1 MDPPHVFPD
10 GRSPRMAKKKSPTG
24 EVSVIGAVTTV
35 AREVRKHKT
44 VAESAPHGEGA
55 NIPPAPKRSPEQLK
69 RDIQAGRDELAR
81 TVRELETALDVPAR
95 ASELK
100 ADARARASELKADA
114 RAVRDDVTSRVRTT
128 GRDVAR
134 RTRAF
139 TKKDPAVAASIG
151 AGAVAVV
158 LAVGAAV
165 VSGGRR

>member
-1 MDPPHVFPD
+1 
-10 GRSPRMAKKKSPTG
+10 MAKKKSPTG
-24 EVSVIGAVTTV
+24 EVSVLGAVTTV
-35 AREVRKHKT
+35 AREVRKHKM
-44 VAESAPHGEGA
+44 VAKSAPRGQGA
-55 NIPPAPKRSPEQLK
+55 NVPPAPKRSPEELK
-69 RDIQAGRDELAR
+69 RDIRAGRDELAR

-100 ADARARASELKADA
+100 AGASTRAR
-114 RAVRDDVTSRVRTT
+114 RIRDDVVARVRSTT
-128 GRDVAR
+128 DDVTT

-139 TKKDPAVAASIG
+139 TREEPGIAASIG

>member
-1 MDPPHVFPD
+1 MDPPHTTFPD

-24 EVSVIGAVTTV
+24 EVSVLGAVTTV

-55 NIPPAPKRSPEQLK
+55 NFPPAPKRSPEELK
-69 RDIQAGRDELAR
+69 RDIRAGRDELAR

-100 ADARARASELKADA
+100 ADASARARAI
-114 RAVRDDVTSRVRTT
+114 RDDVTTRVRTT

>member
-1 MDPPHVFPD
+1 
-10 GRSPRMAKKKSPTG
+10 MAKKKSPTG
-24 EVSVIGAVTTV
+24 EVSVLGAVTTV

-44 VAESAPHGEGA
+44 VAESAPRGEGA
-55 NIPPAPKRSPEQLK
+55 NIPPAPKRSPEELK

-100 ADARARASELKADA
+100 ADAAGRA
-114 RAVRDDVTSRVRTT
+114 RAVRDDVTARVRSTT
-128 GRDVAR
+128 DDVSR
-134 RTRAF
+134 RTREF
-139 TKKDPAVAASIG
+139 TRKDPALAASIG
-151 AGAVAVV
+151 AGALAVV

>member
-1 MDPPHVFPD
+1 
-10 GRSPRMAKKKSPTG
+10 MAKKKSPTG
-24 EVSVIGAVTTV
+24 EVSVLGAVTTV

-44 VAESAPHGEGA
+44 VAESAPHGQGA
-55 NIPPAPKRSPEQLK
+55 NIPPAPKRSPEELK
-69 RDIQAGRDELAR
+69 RDIQAGREELAR

-100 ADARARASELKADA
+100 AEASGRAR
-114 RAVRDDVTSRVRTT
+114 RIRDDVTRRVRSATEDVTT
-128 GRDVAR
+128 

-139 TKKDPAVAASIG
+139 TRKDPAIAASIG

-158 LAVGAAV
+158 IAVSAAV